1 MALIHDGDDA
11 GKALCWLH
19 LSEVRCKSA
28 CIDTTYVVKALSHGT
43 EIAVHS
49 MMQMHTNTPSW
60 PAAAYQAS
68 VLKPSVSFHASH
80 ELHML
85 LSTYRQQSLHI
96 AEDAPLGM
104 TPPA

>member
-1 MALIHDGDDA
+1 
-11 GKALCWLH
+11 
-19 LSEVRCKSA
+19 
-28 CIDTTYVVKALSHGT
+28 
-43 EIAVHS
+43 

-104 TPPA
+104 TSCMITPNTLGKDGFLQARSPLNVDSDNGTSHVLMHMAA